1 MRRTHRCGEISNEQ
15 LGQEVLLQGWL
26 WHERDFG
33 GVVFLDLRDR
43 AGFVQCVID
52 PEAYPEAHAASRSW
66 RSEYVVEIAGTVIAR
81 RPENVNPDL
90 PNGDVEVRVSAARLL
105 APSETPP
112 FVIEEDSRA
121 SEETRLRE
129 RFLDLRRGPLQR
141 SLALRHRLSLATR
154 LVLDEAGFY
163 EIETPMLT
171 RSTPEGAR
179 DYLVPSRESPGSFYA
194 LPQSPQLFKQL
205 LMVAGF
211 DRYFQIVR
219 CFRDEDLRADRQPEF
234 TQIDIE
240 MSFVEMSD
248 VREITETL
256 MRRLL
261 AVAGYDADVEFAH
274 MTFREAVDRFGS
286 DRPDL
291 RFGNELVDLSD
302 TFAGA
307 GFQAFAGVVADGG
320 VVKALKVA
328 GGGTWGRSRFDKL
341 TGTARDAGAKG
352 LVWFKKVDGEVTSPI
367 AKFLE
372 PEVIDAIVERAELA
386 DGDALLVVGDQWET
400 AAMAVG
406 ALRASLARSE
416 GWAATGMRFV
426 WITEF
431 PLFQHNAEA
440 GRLVA
445 RHHPFTSPVAED
457 FELLATDP
465 LAVRAQA
472 YDLVLNGVELGGG
485 SIRIHQSDIQTRVFA
500 ALGIGEAEA
509 NEKFGFLLRALRFGA
524 PPHGG
529 IALGLDRIVMM
540 LAGLDSL
547 RDVIAFPKT
556 TSASDLM
563 TNAPGT
569 VSSAQL
575 DELGIRLVGV
585 EEEPE

>member
-15 LGQEVLLQGWL
+15 LGQDVVLQGWL

-33 GVVFLDLRDR
+33 GVIFLDLRDR

-52 PEAYPEAHAASRSW
+52 PEAYPEAHAASRGW
-66 RSEYVVEIAGTVIAR
+66 GAEDVVEIEGTVIAR
-81 RPENVNPDL
+81 GPENVNPDL

-105 APSETPP
+105 ASSETPP
-112 FVIEEDSRA
+112 FVIEDEPRT
-121 SEETRLRE
+121 SEETRLRD
-129 RFLDLRRGPLQR
+129 RFLDLRRAPLQQ
-141 SLALRHRLSLATR
+141 SLALRHRLALASR
-154 LVLDEAGFY
+154 ILLDEAGFY

-179 DYLVPSRESPGSFYA
+179 DYLVPSRESPGSFFA

-205 LMVAGF
+205 LMVSGF

-248 VREITETL
+248 VREITERL
-256 MRRLL
+256 IRRLL
-261 AVAGYDADVEFAH
+261 DVAGHDADVEFGH
-274 MTFREAVDRFGS
+274 MTFREAVDRYGS

-291 RFGNELVDLSD
+291 RFGNELVDMSD
-302 TFAGA
+302 IFSGS
-307 GFQAFAGVVADGG
+307 GFKAFAGTVADGG
-320 VVKALKVA
+320 AVKALRVP
-328 GGGTWGRSRFDKL
+328 GGGAWGRSRFDKL

-352 LVWFKKVDGEVTSPI
+352 LVWLKKAGGEITSPI

-372 PEVIDAIVERAELA
+372 SEVIDAIVARAELA
-386 DGDALLVVGDQWET
+386 DGDAMLAVGDQWEV
-400 AAMAVG
+400 AATAVG
-406 ALRASLARSE
+406 ALRTSLGRSE
-416 GWAATGMRFV
+416 GWAGEGMRFV
-426 WITEF
+426 WISEF
-431 PLFQHNAEA
+431 PLLEENAET
-440 GRLVA
+440 GRLAA
-445 RHHPFTSPVAED
+445 RHHPFTSPLVED
-457 FELLATDP
+457 FDLLATDP

-485 SIRIHQSDIQTRVFA
+485 SIRIHQRDIQARVFA
-500 ALGIGEAEA
+500 ALGIGDSQA

-540 LAGLDSL
+540 LAGLESL

-563 TNAPGT
+563 TNAPST

-575 DELGIRLVGV
+575 DELGIRLARV
-585 EEEPE
+585 EGEAE